1 MKNPTFEVNFIVA
14 TLNPYSDGLSS
25 LSTCSI
31 PAQIT
36 QKNNNGKVNLTV
48 EDQQALLNENWDDID
63 METNQTINKNNTNKT
78 KASFQEILS
87 RNKRNNRRNNHRDRN
102 HIITTTKEDR
112 TNSHREGDDILSKAN
127 EETGE
132 NADEIIVNGNGDN
145 MDVIPPSPESPKT
158 KRAKLVFGRC
168 FESTFTANFLGE
180 VLAPNSD
187 SE

>member
-14 TLNPYSDGLSS
+14 TLDPYSDGLSS
-25 LSTCSI
+25 LSTSSI

-36 QKNNNGKVNLTV
+36 QKNNNEKVNLTV

-63 METNQTINKNNTNKT
+63 METDQTSNKNTANKI

-87 RNKRNNRRNNHRDRN
+87 RNKRNNRRNRDDVITASKGDGRN
-102 HIITTTKEDR
+102 SYRGRDEV
-112 TNSHREGDDILSKAN
+112 LSKAKDD
-127 EETGE
+127 TGK
-132 NADEIIVNGNGDN
+132 NADEIIINGNGDN

-168 FESTFTANFLGE
+168 FESTFSANLLGE